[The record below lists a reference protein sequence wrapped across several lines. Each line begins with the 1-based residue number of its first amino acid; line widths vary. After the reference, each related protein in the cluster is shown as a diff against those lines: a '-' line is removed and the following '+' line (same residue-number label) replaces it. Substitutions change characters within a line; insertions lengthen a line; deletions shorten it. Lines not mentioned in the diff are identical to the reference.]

1 MEKPNKNNKTDK
13 IMEILKGK
21 CYIEAKRI
29 LQQCLKRIESES
41 VID

>member
-21 CYIEAKRI
+21 CYIEAK
-29 LQQCLKRIESES
+29 EFYNNA
-41 VID
+41 